1 MNRKRTPIACK
12 PASFKV
18 PVIPQLLAS
27 HSLILTHPLHL
38 GFPHLTPN
46 VWLRDVHWSSLNYE
60 SVAST
65 SDHTAAESDPSRS
78 PEKRMWQMTYEF
90 HYTYATEQNAFMQNT
105 Y

>member
-1 MNRKRTPIACK
+1 MLTLPHPHTPT
-12 PASFKV
+12 SSW
-18 PVIPQLLAS
+18 IP
-27 HSLILTHPLHL
+27 SLNS
-38 GFPHLTPN
+38 N

-65 SDHTAAESDPSRS
+65 LDHTAAESDPSRS

-105 Y
+105 YRMPPLCLMFSEVLGAQQ